1 MQAQNRSSSNE
12 QNELKLTND
21 VKDLQKQ
28 LTFAESKKMEFELQ
42 VEAML
47 EYNKQIKNIEVQEA
61 SLKKLKSTLDQ
72 KQKSLE
78 TEEKNQRQS
87 EDSLR
92 KEQAEWKSANTKR
105 Q

>member
-1 MQAQNRSSSNE
+1 M
-12 QNELKLTND
+12 
-21 VKDLQKQ
+21 
-28 LTFAESKKMEFELQ
+28 
-42 VEAML
+42 
-47 EYNKQIKNIEVQEA
+47 
-61 SLKKLKSTLDQ
+61 KKLKSTLDQ